1 MDKIVWSPEAIED
14 LQSIAAY
21 IERDS
26 EYYARA
32 VVGKILEASRNLAD
46 FPMLGRIVP
55 ELDDDK
61 TRERFV
67 YSYRLV
73 YRIERE
79 KILIIAIIHGKRL
92 FDNLS
97 TRL

>member
-32 VVGKILEASRNLAD
+32 VVGKILEAGRNLAD
-46 FPMLGRIVP
+46 FPMLGRMVP
-55 ELDDDK
+55 ELDDEK
-61 TRERFV
+61 IRERFV

-92 FDNLS
+92 FDNLN